1 MKFRSYSAIGILKT
15 AMIAGLLVA
24 GVPRAGATITAH
36 YETDPS
42 LCPVEDAQFP
52 GQKCPS
58 GLQIC
63 GVNLSSIPQCYDNEG
78 ISAPEATATSNTQ
91 YTAGFG
97 GGYIIDCF
105 ATPLDSAAPYCD
117 VNGAWLCNRDNSCY
131 SAPVNKATTCTGPG
145 TYSCGDCRSGYQ
157 DCDEATTT
165 CEVQTS
171 VTNYPTGANNNY
183 GASCTAQCDTNYLDC
198 DGLGAGTG
206 NGCEILN
213 GGTCDTH
220 ATYSGCSGGTGNCQC
235 ASNYYDCNDNI
246 GDGVDGCEIH
256 QGDACSVNG
265 VDGTYD
271 GCTCVPQ
278 KTNFETSTLSTFSSP
293 DSLLWGAQLGTGK
306 LLSFSNALGE
316 RFAVFNSGAIK
327 IGTTTTEE
335 AGTIRWTGSD
345 FEGYTGTQWESMT
358 SGGGSTGT
366 GSDTR
371 YVDVS
376 GDTMTGSLILGNG
389 AYFSASGTIKT
400 ESGIVLNAANTA
412 QDGVLVFGNA
422 IGQETLKFLNTEHR
436 FEFSDDVAVTGKLS
450 ASGGLSVDGQT
461 YLNNSA
467 TVTGD
472 LTVSGLING
481 IDLASL
487 SASADNTHLKVSSG
501 AGLTVSIAAG
511 DYRLGGVT
519 TRFTGTSSILLADD
533 MTNYVYLTSTG
544 LTVTQ
549 ATFPTDRAVI
559 QLASVV
565 TAGGGVSS
573 VTDRRVFNV
582 NDSQRT
588 DEHVYEPTFEGAA
601 YDGDGTG
608 NVGQLSVSHSGS
620 LMKNYYQWTTTRS
633 TLQDYDVVLKVP
645 VSPDFVRWSAS
656 PITVTYRS
664 SSADVTD
671 NALDIFV
678 YDTAG
683 NAVTLVGSSTG
694 LKSTSWTSTQLSFS
708 GSPLWTAGGE
718 MLIKLRLSAKNMAQM
733 QLGFIKVQQVEKL
746 SE

>member
-1 MKFRSYSAIGILKT
+1 MELRIRSPIGIGKT
-15 AMIAGLLVA
+15 AVIAGLLLVSI
-24 GVPRAGATITAH
+24 PRAGATITAH
-36 YETDPS
+36 YVTDPS
-42 LCPVEDAQFP
+42 SCPVEDSQFP

-63 GVNLSSIPQCYDNEG
+63 GVNGSSIPQCYDNAE
-78 ISAPEATATSNTQ
+78 IAAPLATATSNTQ
-91 YTAGFG
+91 YTASIG

-105 ATPLDSAAPYCD
+105 TTPLDSAAPYCD

-145 TYSCGDCRSGYQ
+145 TYTCGDCRSGYQ
-157 DCDEATTT
+157 DCDGVTTT

-183 GASCTAQCDTNYLDC
+183 GASCAAQCDTNYLDC
-198 DGLGAGTG
+198 DSSGAGVG
-206 NGCEILN
+206 NGCEILD

-220 ATYSGCSGGTGNCQC
+220 AIYDGCSAAAGNCQC
-235 ASNYYDCNDNI
+235 STDYYDCNSDL
-246 GDGVDGCEIH
+246 GLSGDGCEIH
-256 QGDACSVNG
+256 QGDACTSGG
-265 VDGTYD
+265 VAGTYN
-271 GCTCVPQ
+271 GCTCVPE
-278 KTNFETSTLSTFSSP
+278 KTNFETSTLSTFSAADP
-293 DSLLWGAQLGTGK
+293 LLWGTQLGTGK
-306 LLSFSNALGE
+306 LLSFSNAIGE

-335 AGTIRWTGSD
+335 AGIIRWTGSD
-345 FEGYTGTQWESMT
+345 FEGYTGTEWESMT
-358 SGGGSTGT
+358 TGGGGT
-366 GSDTR
+366 ASDSR
-371 YVDVS
+371 YVDTA
-376 GDTMTGSLILGNG
+376 GDTMTGSLILGNS
-389 AYFSASGTIKT
+389 ALLSASGTLKT
-400 ESGIVLNAANTA
+400 ESGIVLNAENAA
-412 QDGVLVFGNA
+412 QDSVLVFGNA
-422 IGQETLKFLNTEHR
+422 LGQETLKFLNTEHR
-436 FEFSDDVAVTGKLS
+436 FEFSDDVAVAGRLS

-519 TRFTGTSSILLADD
+519 TRFTGTSGILLADD
-533 MTNYVYLTSTG
+533 TTNYVYLTSTG

-549 ATFPTDRAVI
+549 ATFPTDRAVL

-573 VTDRRVFNV
+573 VTDRRVFNS
-582 NDSQRT
+582 NDSQHT
-588 DEHVYEPTFEGAA
+588 DERVYEPTFEGAA
-601 YDGDGTG
+601 YDGDGSE
-608 NVGQLSVSHSGS
+608 NVGQLTASHSGA
-620 LMKNYYQWTTTRS
+620 LMKNYYQWTSTRP

-645 VSPDFVRWSAS
+645 LSSDFISWATI
-656 PITVTYRS
+656 PITVAYRS
-664 SSADVTD
+664 SSADSA
-671 NALDIFV
+671 NNRMDISV

-683 NAVTLVGSSTG
+683 NAVTLVGSSTE
-694 LKSTSWTSTQLSFS
+694 LASATWTTTTLSFA
-708 GSPLWTAGGE
+708 GAPTWTPGGE
-718 MLIKLRLSAKNMAQM
+718 LLLKIKLSPKDTAQM
-733 QLGFIKVQQVEKL
+733 QLGFVKIQQVEKL